1 MFYLFLTV
9 GLIGL
14 IGMTLLF
21 PCLAGLYCYFFEN
34 KEEQE
39 SGQSNAARSISIL
52 IPAHNEQDSL
62 GATLRSI
69 TDSIARAKSQFPSM
83 AFFVRI
89 GLDGCSDG
97 TERIA
102 REFGCDVLSTQ
113 ASQGKW
119 KTLRALIER
128 SSESE
133 YVVLAD
139 AGVIWPSDLL
149 SLAVSKLTSTNLVAL
164 APTYRNPSMGVF
176 ESLLWSVERSLKDI
190 EAHSGGPVSVHG
202 ATIIYNTK
210 AVLQAFEKI
219 SHTTWLNDD
228 VVIPLV
234 VRALN
239 PSRKLLYCPEIG
251 VADAPQ
257 AVSGDIKKNEFGR
270 RRRMVIG
277 NVQWMRR
284 ILPILW
290 QSSVVVGLLSLRRV
304 FRVFWAY
311 WGLACAAAMA
321 ILFAHVFGTVVL
333 AFIALSFV
341 VFAATASQRF
351 GSIRRIFDAAG
362 ASLMAPYYFCRLSSS
377 TEAVWD

>member
-1 MFYLFLTV
+1 MFYLLLGV

-21 PCLAGLYCYFFEN
+21 PCLAGLYCYFFG
-34 KEEQE
+34 KK
-39 SGQSNAARSISIL
+39 NATGRVRLGSASSISIL
-52 IPAHNEQDSL
+52 IPAHNEQESL
-62 GATLRSI
+62 DGTLRSI
-69 TDSIARAKSQFPSM
+69 TESIACAKSNFPSTD
-83 AFFVRI
+83 FVVRV

-97 TERIA
+97 TEQIA
-102 REFGCDVLSTQ
+102 SRFGCDVVSTET
-113 ASQGKW
+113 SRGKW
-119 KTLRALIER
+119 KTLHALIER

-139 AGVIWPSDLL
+139 AGVIWPNNFL
-149 SLAVSKLTSTNLVAL
+149 SLAVSKLTSMDLVAL
-164 APTYRNPSMGVF
+164 APTYRNPSRGLL

-202 ATIIYNTK
+202 ATIIYDTK
-210 AVLQAFEKI
+210 AVLQAFEKV

-239 PSRKLLYCPEIG
+239 PSRKLLYCPELG
-251 VADAPQ
+251 VADADH
-257 AVSGDIKKNEFGR
+257 AVFGDTQHGEFGR

-290 QSSVVVGLLSLRRV
+290 QASTVVGLLSLRRV

-311 WGLACAAAMA
+311 WGLACACALAILFGHAFGLAALTIFAALFVACAAMA
-321 ILFAHVFGTVVL
+321 SHRI
-333 AFIALSFV
+333 
-341 VFAATASQRF
+341 

-377 TEAVWD
+377 TEAVWA